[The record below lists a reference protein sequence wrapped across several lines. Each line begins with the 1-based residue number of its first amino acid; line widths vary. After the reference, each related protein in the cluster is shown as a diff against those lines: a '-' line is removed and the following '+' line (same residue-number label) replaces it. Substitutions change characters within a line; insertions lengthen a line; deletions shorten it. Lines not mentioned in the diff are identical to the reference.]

1 MEVFILHLHW
11 LNNNIVYH
19 WECAISWYPINTVL
33 QSFFFFKFE
42 VNLHCCLAF
51 KWLFMVN
58 AQEHKLFLTSFMGHA
73 VTARRIVSFFIVQKK
88 ARNIRLSICL
98 LFMIYRLM
106 SQISVWPSRKMT
118 KHCLFLVINALHYC
132 KKNSKLFHPV
142 LCTWPFHPSLLPMDV
157 LWAVSSKLRRIL
169 DISSSLLCAAFTVPP
184 LLCES
189 KISKGGTEHF
199 E

>member
-1 MEVFILHLHW
+1 
-11 LNNNIVYH
+11 
-19 WECAISWYPINTVL
+19 
-33 QSFFFFKFE
+33 
-42 VNLHCCLAF
+42 
-51 KWLFMVN
+51 
-58 AQEHKLFLTSFMGHA
+58 MGHA

-98 LFMIYRLM
+98 LFMMYRLM
-106 SQISVWPSRKMT
+106 SQISVWPSGKMT

-169 DISSSLLCAAFTVPP
+169 DISSSLLCAAFTVPL

-189 KISKGGTEHF
+189 KNFQRWHRAFWIISYSPSISENTCFSPLLILVICPQTADLFIYLMLIIWRTTPFQDTYPLWTSPIVMWNE
-199 E
+199 EV